1 MSIPRQS
8 KPRPAGAL
16 ALLLAC
22 AATLSQAQTRPAPTP
37 AAAAAAVVASPAPA
51 PVGSGAAVVRSHP
64 GSSSGIARG
73 VVRATAEAT
82 LTARLSARIT
92 EMPLAEGA
100 TFAKG
105 DLLVAFECERP
116 QAEARAAAAA
126 LAAQRKQ
133 VETNEELD
141 RFNAIG
147 KNDLLVSK
155 SQLDKAQAEAD
166 ALNTQLREC
175 RLQAPFAGRVMTRQA
190 RQHESV
196 QAGAPLLRI
205 VDTSAIE
212 VDLIVPS
219 QWLAWLRPGT
229 AFVFRIDETGAQLP
243 AKVQRLSATVDPVS
257 RTMKITASFDDAAAR
272 VLPGMSGTGAGWRVP
287 R

>member
-1 MSIPRQS
+1 MRQS
-8 KPRPAGAL
+8 IHQDPPPAARRRRPRTRAVVAIGTL
-16 ALLLAC
+16 AAAC
-22 AATLSQAQTRPAPTP
+22 AASLVMAQP
-37 AAAAAAVVASPAPA
+37 AALPPA
-51 PVGSGAAVVRSHP
+51 SGAAVVRSSA
-64 GSSSGIARG
+64 GATGIARG
-73 VVRATAEAT
+73 VVRAVAEAT

-105 DLLVAFECERP
+105 DLLAAFDCERP
-116 QAEARAAAAA
+116 QAEARAARAA
-126 LAAQRKQ
+126 LEAQRKQ

-141 RFNAIG
+141 RYNAIG

-166 ALNTQLREC
+166 AMGTQLKEC
-175 RLQAPFAGRVMTRQA
+175 RVTAPFAGRVVLRQA

-205 VDTSAIE
+205 VDTSGIE
-212 VDLIVPS
+212 LDLIVPS

-229 AFVFRIDETGAQLP
+229 AFVFRIDETGGTYP
-243 AKVQRLSATVDPVS
+243 AKVQRLSPAVDPVS
-257 RTMKITASFDDAAAR
+257 RTLKITASFDDPAAR
-272 VLPGMSGTGAGWRVP
+272 VLPGMGGTASGWRPP